1 MSALFSKS
9 LHELLDDANAETLR
23 LIPIDLIDPDPDQP
37 RKEFMEGSLRELAE
51 SMKSEGQIEP
61 IEVTESGDGR
71 YMLVIGE
78 RRWRAA
84 QYGGIAELEAKIKT
98 LDPRQRLRR
107 QLIENLQREDMSALD
122 TARAIKRL
130 VETEGSAVAAARAIG
145 KSEAQ
150 VSKYLSVLNLPPAA
164 SELAATKVTRD
175 VETLTTLA
183 KIERD
188 DEKAAQAIVEEAKA
202 TGKISRGRVR
212 EIAQQLNGSL
222 QGKRN
227 MRKLNADAVDSGNK
241 ARTPRQPIITAAE
254 LQNNDPKRESK
265 RNGNGVTQPVEIR
278 RTAAQE
284 DATWASIRSPDEIVA
299 EIRRQAAQD
308 DPTWASILMRDLLIL
323 CDEYE
328 RLKIRQ

>member
-23 LIPIDLIDPDPDQP
+23 LIPVDAIDPDPDQP
-37 RKEFMEGSLRELAE
+37 RKEFNEESLKEMAE
-51 SMKSEGQIEP
+51 SLKIEGQITP
-61 IEVTESGDGR
+61 IEVTDTGDGR
-71 YMLVIGE
+71 YMLVVGE

-84 QYGGIAELEAKIKT
+84 QYGGIVELEAKVKT

-150 VSKYLSVLNLPPAA
+150 VSKYLAVLNLPPAA

-188 DEKAAQAIVEEAKA
+188 DQETAQAIVENAKA
-202 TGKISRGRVR
+202 TGKISRGQVR
-212 EIAQQLNGSL
+212 EIAQQLNGAL

-227 MRKLNADAVDSGNK
+227 MRKPNAVELGNDGRK
-241 ARTPRQPIITAAE
+241 PRQPIVTAAE
-254 LQNNDPKRESK
+254 LRSAGPVPDPEHDC
-265 RNGNGVTQPVEIR
+265 GGMTQSTER
-278 RTAAQE
+278 HL
-284 DATWASIRSPDEIVA
+284 SPDEIVA
-299 EIRRQAAQD
+299 EIRRQAAQRGATR
-308 DPTWASILMRDLLIL
+308 PNILLSDLLPL

-328 RLKIRQ
+328 RLKARE

>member
-1 MSALFSKS
+1 MSALFAKS

-23 LIPIDLIDPDPDQP
+23 LIPVDAIDPDPDQP
-37 RKEFMEGSLRELAE
+37 RKEFNGESLKEMAE
-51 SMKSEGQIEP
+51 SLKIEGQITP
-61 IEVTESGDGR
+61 IEVTDTGDGR
-71 YMLVIGE
+71 YMLVVGE

-84 QYGGIAELEAKIKT
+84 QCGGIVELEAKVKT

-130 VETEGSAVAAARAIG
+130 VETEGSAVSAARAIG

-150 VSKYLSVLNLPPAA
+150 VSKYLAVLNLPPAT

-188 DEKAAQAIVEEAKA
+188 DQETAQTIVEKAKA
-202 TGKISRGRVR
+202 TGKISRGEVR
-212 EIAQQLNGSL
+212 EIAQQLNGAL

-227 MRKLNADAVDSGNK
+227 MRKPNEVESGNDGRK
-241 ARTPRQPIITAAE
+241 SRKPIVTAAE
-254 LQNNDPKRESK
+254 L
-265 RNGNGVTQPVEIR
+265 RNIYPVSSHERDCGGMAQPEEGR
-278 RTAAQE
+278 HL
-284 DATWASIRSPDEIVA
+284 SPDEIVV
-299 EIRRQAAQD
+299 EIRRQAAQRD
-308 DPTWASILMRDLLIL
+308 ATRPNILLSDLLPL

-328 RLKIRQ
+328 RLKARE